1 MDNFDITKLMGL
13 LNNVSDEELQNSIK
27 KANEILNSNDKDKII
42 SELQKK
48 LK

>member
-1 MDNFDITKLMGL
+1 MDNFDISKLMGL

-42 SELQKK
+42 SELKK
-48 LK
+48 NLK

>member
-1 MDNFDITKLMGL
+1 MDNFDISKLMGL

>member
-1 MDNFDITKLMGL
+1 MDNFDISKLIGL

-42 SELQKK
+42 SELKK
-48 LK
+48 NLK